1 MTQTSHGACPRERAP
16 SQQRPQ
22 VPRLGLARWPRRAPA
37 VTLGGHPASLS
48 LLAPLCVT
56 GGVPRGVRRGVLCA
70 LVSLQL
76 PACRQGGA
84 LGSVSASRPPPAP
97 LGAHGDWRGWPS
109 GADSAGL
116 APQEL
121 ATGWVR
127 EPLTS
132 AARGLVLRG
141 DGLTPALRPQGW
153 SRCGPG
159 ALRPHPAR
167 SEAWRPAHVQACPL
181 PSSRTLHASS
191 AYCVAARFSRLRGGR
206 CQRHTTGRRGAGSG
220 QERRRRRGAGPPRA
234 GAGAQRA
241 PPLCEGPRGPGRAA
255 APGDGGG
262 A

>member
-1 MTQTSHGACPRERAP
+1 MCDRRRPAWGAAW
-16 SQQRPQ
+16 
-22 VPRLGLARWPRRAPA
+22 GA
-37 VTLGGHPASLS
+37 
-48 LLAPLCVT
+48 
-56 GGVPRGVRRGVLCA
+56 LCA

-141 DGLTPALRPQGW
+141 DGLTPALHPQGW

-159 ALRPHPAR
+159 VLRPHPAR